1 MLPKAPY
8 LYPQFL
14 NLVVYCFAVY
24 AEQTGGFGF
33 VAVGLLQSGDDALAL
48 RVLVVQLQ
56 DEDTERI
63 CPIASVSSAVV
74 ICEPRVSSTAR
85 FTTLFSSRRLP
96 GHECEASISAAP
108 ESKPSTLR
116 FSSSLA

>member
-1 MLPKAPY
+1 MRYAY
-8 LYPQFL
+8 YVVFLYPQFL

-56 DEDTERI
+56 D
-63 CPIASVSSAVV
+63 VV
-74 ICEPRVSSTAR
+74 GAYLSHRQRQFGGGDLRAAR
-85 FTTLFSSRRLP
+85 EQHRTLHHVVQFAEVAGP
-96 GHECEASISAAP
+96 
-108 ESKPSTLR
+108 
-116 FSSSLA
+116 